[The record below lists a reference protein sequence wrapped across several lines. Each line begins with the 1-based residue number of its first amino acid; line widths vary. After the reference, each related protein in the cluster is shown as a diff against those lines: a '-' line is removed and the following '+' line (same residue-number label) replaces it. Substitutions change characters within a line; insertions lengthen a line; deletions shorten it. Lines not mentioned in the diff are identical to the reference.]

1 VSVAAVRTPAE
12 YENRLQRYLFE
23 RSEEGRAVRVGEKEI
38 SEQAAIVA
46 RYGDLFSRA
55 QLEALRDAEV
65 AAAGEERERLYRL
78 RKTCEGGLVT
88 AELAERDDALEN
100 AILAARVTFKGEEM
114 PLRTAQARLAVLESY
129 RDRDELG
136 AIHAEASA
144 VFNPERLEL
153 VRAAAELEAD
163 LSGELDHVRRSEEEK
178 GVSLDELEQALAAAG
193 AASAGRWQTLR
204 ERWFERLLGPECEE
218 LPTSSHV
225 SYMRR
230 LSPLDRIY
238 TKERA
243 VEVCL
248 ATLDSLG
255 FALADERNIRLD
267 LDDRPQ
273 KSPRACVI
281 ASDPPAVVHLITRA
295 QGGLH
300 DYQAFLH
307 EAGHALHYAGCDPA
321 LSYTFRK
328 LARDHAL
335 TEIYS
340 YILEAISRE
349 PGWHAEHF
357 GLDDEQAAANAEATT
372 FLEALLYRRYT
383 AKLQFELDFWSRFD
397 DDGGTPVGYSE
408 RLTGATGVRYRS
420 DAYLS
425 DMDSGFYSADYLR
438 AWIRS
443 AQLRAFLLREVGEDW
458 WRRAETGD
466 HLRALFREGTR
477 PSSEAIAARLGFDPL
492 DTGPLLADLAGSH
505 G

>member
-23 RSEEGRAVRVGEKEI
+23 RSEEGRAVRVGEKEV
-38 SEQAAIVA
+38 SEQAAIVG

-55 QLEALRDAEV
+55 QLEALRDAE
-65 AAAGEERERLYRL
+65 AAASGEERERLYRL

-100 AILAARVTFKGEEM
+100 AVLAARLTFKGEEM
-114 PLRTAQARLAVLESY
+114 PLRTAQARLAVLDSY

-136 AIHAEASA
+136 AIQAGASA
-144 VFNPERLEL
+144 VFNPERLGL
-153 VRAAAELEAD
+153 VRATAELEAD
-163 LSGELDHVRRSEEEK
+163 LSGEPDHVRRSEEEK

-193 AASAGRWQTLR
+193 AASAERWQTLR
-204 ERWFERLLGPECEE
+204 DRWFERLLGPDREE
-218 LPTSSHV
+218 LPASSHV

-243 VEVCL
+243 VEICL
-248 ATLDSLG
+248 TTLDRLG
-255 FALADERNIRLD
+255 FALAGERNIRLD

-321 LSYTFRK
+321 LPYTFRRI
-328 LARDHAL
+328 ARDHAL

-357 GLDDEQAAANAEATT
+357 GLADEQAAENAEATT
-372 FLEALLYRRYT
+372 FLEALLFRRYT

-397 DDGGTPVGYSE
+397 EDGGTPDGYSE
-408 RLTGATGVRYRS
+408 RLTTATGIRYRS

-425 DMDSGFYSADYLR
+425 DMDAGFYSADYLR

-477 PSSEAIAARLGFDPL
+477 PSSEELAARLGFEPL
-492 DTGPLLADLAGSH
+492 DTGPLLEDLA
-505 G
+505 